1 MKFNNK
7 LNLPEYIR
15 LVDEIAEGYFNQET
29 GEYTPHIGEIHT
41 AYLYFK
47 YCAVAEDC
55 DEVTP
60 ENIDIDG
67 DVDIEKLKTVLDDS
81 EFITAFTDNVL
92 VWDCEYLSF
101 GNAYHNA
108 MLIVDS
114 KVENGGLL
122 VQRVINGLQK
132 IAETFTGTL
141 TDENV
146 EMFAHA
152 VEDIKN
158 GKLSAQSIVD
168 AYANSD
174 RFAQNTED
182 SKIIELPN
190 QK

>member
-1 MKFNNK
+1 M
-7 LNLPEYIR
+7 
-15 LVDEIAEGYFNQET
+15 
-29 GEYTPHIGEIHT
+29 
-41 AYLYFK
+41 
-47 YCAVAEDC
+47 
-55 DEVTP
+55 TP

-101 GNAYHNA
+101 GNAYNNA

-114 KVENGGLL
+114 KVKNGGLL
-122 VQRVINGLQK
+122 VQRIINGLQK

-168 AYANSD
+168 AYAKSD